1 MRNLYLGINVCLQS
15 SLVMTVTLWTTILH
29 YSLDLYHFLSSD
41 EKSSLC
47 STQGAADSLLPLVE
61 DVVDT
66 LVPITQG
73 NLFLTSNFVG

>member
-1 MRNLYLGINVCLQS
+1 MRNLYLGINVCLRS
-15 SLVMTVTLWTTILH
+15 SLVMTVTLWMTILH
-29 YSLDLYHFLSSD
+29 YSSDPYHFLSSE

-47 STQGAADSLLPLVE
+47 LTQGAAESLLPLVE